1 MTKGFGGVT
10 GQANVPTS
18 NYASGCWTC
27 GTEVYY
33 QRVTQNAWPSAPIP
47 PPQSNVGEL
56 VFVLA
61 SGTRDAVMMSDGYI
75 CASGQAISRTT
86 YSGLFDTYGTLYGA
100 GDGATTFN
108 VPNYTFDNT
117 GDNGGYGYFRTTTN
131 SGATLA
137 ELSGV
142 GVLPHHTHSVE
153 GVYGTSSWPTSCGSP
168 GSNNRNMNPSA
179 SNMSTGTTG
188 SAGGNQLRH
197 RQVYPML
204 STKETHYPIGCLIQY
219 LLATNEAAFVNNQ
232 NIPTS
237 YVIPSGQAISRT
249 DNATLFN
256 QFGTHF
262 GAGDGSTTFNIPDL
276 RGAFTRGTA
285 IAQTSGALPSGYI
298 LDDMAEHEHFAQLY
312 YTNNT
317 NDCNGPGS
325 YNGALG
331 TGAETGTSSV
341 GNTGVDNR
349 IDNITVVYLL
359 NVNNTGEG
367 S

>member
-1 MTKGFGGVT
+1 MTKGFGGFT
-10 GQANVPTS
+10 GQANVPTIT
-18 NYASGCWTC
+18 YASGCWTS
-27 GTEVYY
+27 GTEIYY
-33 QRVTQNAWPSAPIP
+33 QRATLNQWPTVPVE

-61 SGTRDAVMMSDGYI
+61 SGTRDQLMMSDGYI
-75 CASGQAISRTT
+75 CASGQAISRST
-86 YSGLFDTYGTLYGA
+86 YSGLFDTYGTLYGV

-142 GVLPHHTHSVE
+142 GVLPHHTHTAL
-153 GVYGTSSWPTSCGSP
+153 GVYATASWGTSCGSA
-168 GSNNRNMNPSA
+168 GGNNRNMNPGA
-179 SNMSTGTTG
+179 SNMTTGTTG

-204 STKETHYPIGCLIQY
+204 ATKESHYPIGCLIQY
-219 LLATNEAAFVNNQ
+219 LLATTEANFVGNS
-232 NIPTS
+232 NIPVD
-237 YVIPSGQAISRT
+237 YVIPSGQPISRT
-249 DNATLFN
+249 ENATLFN

-262 GAGDGSTTFNIPDL
+262 GVGDGSTTFNIPDL

-285 IAQTSGALPSGYI
+285 IAQTSGALPSGYV
-298 LDDMAEHEHFAQLY
+298 LDDVAEHEHYVSFY
-312 YTNNT
+312 NVNNT
-317 NDCNGPGS
+317 NDCNGPAS
-325 YNGALG
+325 YNGTMAAPA
-331 TGAETGTSSV
+331 TGGASV
-341 GNTGVDNR
+341 GSAGVDNR

-359 NVNNTGEG
+359 NVDNTGEA